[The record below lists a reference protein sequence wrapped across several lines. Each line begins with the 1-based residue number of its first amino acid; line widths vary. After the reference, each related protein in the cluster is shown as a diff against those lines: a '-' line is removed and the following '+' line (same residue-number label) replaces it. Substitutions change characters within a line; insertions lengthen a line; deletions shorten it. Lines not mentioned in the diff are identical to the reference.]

1 MKTAV
6 SILNVSGKIVFFLFL
21 LSIAACSPWS
31 SETNKALKMAGEN
44 RAELEKVLIYYSEV
58 NPDPQ
63 KLKAAEFLISNMK
76 YHYSFFGSGVD
87 GLNKSYEY
95 VYGVS
100 RDNRNSV
107 YLSDSI
113 SRLRNARS
121 DVEFDL
127 KRISSQYLISQIEVA
142 FDTYQRHE
150 WSRQYPF
157 ELFCEYILPYKIG
170 FSDTVCW
177 RSYAYNKYGDFLDYS
192 AFKGAESHFEAE
204 LHCNLESLMV
214 RVNGAS
220 GGYTRRICND
230 SSLIFEM
237 EFNAREDGLQLFNL
251 HYLNGHPTAANIRI
265 MIDSLVVGDF
275 IFPSTGNWHTV
286 NNEDPPV
293 EFTANLNAG
302 KHTLKIVSLD
312 KSILLDYV
320 YIPDYIFMKFPESVI
335 SEGKYYFSN
344 SYGRI
349 TIAADSLINENNINI
364 EPNPQKEWPI
374 RIVAKDDNL
383 YQLLF
388 EDSGLIKAI
397 DAFPFGESE
406 WLITYNDHGFQ
417 NQLWAFIPMKNGG
430 YQVRNRETGRILA
443 FSEADGI
450 LVQLPAEQMCDDFI
464 WHLEKAENIND
475 DFIDNTIRAAQKI
488 SEITNRFHWSG
499 SYASFGA
506 ISPIKLLDYT
516 YGSCVEQTAFQTM
529 VLRSMGVACATD
541 FVFNYPER
549 DAGHSWSVIFD
560 LRGNTIQNNCH
571 NPVGA
576 GTWVDVFAKGKVYRE
591 TYSINRNSL
600 FVINNGKESIPSQFR
615 NPYFKDVTAEYCD
628 VVDVAV
634 DIHYDT
640 HEGNAFGYL
649 MVFNNRG
656 WVVTTWGERSRNNK
670 VIFKDLEP
678 RGMYLPAF
686 YVNGRFEAFNE
697 PFYFDSLGTIH
708 HIRASKDQTQDITLL
723 RKFPNRLVDE
733 SYHPLIVGG
742 EFQGAN
748 KRDFSD
754 ARTIGIITQDMT
766 EPIFHTI
773 DVEPSSKFRY
783 LRYIG
788 PDGGHCNINTIVF
801 YDANGE
807 VINGKVIG
815 TEGSLDNS
823 GRTKHMVFDGNVLTY
838 FDAPEPSGGWVGLQ
852 LSEPKAVS
860 KIHFATRNDG
870 NMVEVG
876 DEYELFYWFNREWA
890 SMGRRI
896 ADSNELVYESV
907 PMGGLFWLRN
917 HTKGWEER
925 IFTLDANNHQIWW

>member
-1 MKTAV
+1 
-6 SILNVSGKIVFFLFL
+6 
-21 LSIAACSPWS
+21 
-31 SETNKALKMAGEN
+31 MAGDN
-44 RAELEKVLIYYSEV
+44 RVELEKVLVYYNKT
-58 NPDPQ
+58 NPDSL
-63 KLKAAEFLISNMK
+63 KLKAAEYLISNMA
-76 YHYSFFGSGVD
+76 YHYSMFGSGIDSINDIYRSVYGTHLEKRNHEYIRQYSALNLD
-87 GLNKSYEY
+87 GLISVEY
-95 VYGVS
+95 DIKRVT
-100 RDNRNSV
+100 
-107 YLSDSI
+107 
-113 SRLRNARS
+113 A
-121 DVEFDL
+121 EF
-127 KRISSQYLISQIEVA
+127 LIEQIESA
-142 FDTYQRHE
+142 FLIYYKYE
-150 WSRQYPF
+150 WCRQYPF
-157 ELFCEYILPYKIG
+157 EIFCEYILPYKIG
-170 FSDTVCW
+170 FSDTVYW

-192 AFKGAESHFEAE
+192 VFKGAESHIESE
-204 LHCNLESLMV
+204 LHCDIESLKV
-214 RVNGAS
+214 SVNGAS

-230 SSLIFEM
+230 SSLMFEM

-251 HYLNGHPTAANIRI
+251 HYVNGHPTAANIRI

-302 KHTLKIVSLD
+302 EHILKIVSLD

-320 YIPDYIFMKFPESVI
+320 FIPDYIFMKFPESVI

-388 EDSGLIKAI
+388 DDSGLTKAI

-450 LVQLPAEQMCDDFI
+450 LVQLPDQQMCDNFI
-464 WHLEKAENIND
+464 WHIEKAENMND

-560 LRGNTIQNNCH
+560 LKGNTIQNNCH

-576 GTWVDVFAKGKVYRE
+576 GTWVDIFAKGKVYRE

-600 FVINNGKESIPSQFR
+600 FAINKGKESIPNQFR
-615 NPYFKDVTAEYCD
+615 NPYFKDVTSEYCD
-628 VVDVAV
+628 VKSIDV
-634 DIHYDT
+634 DIQYDVSD
-640 HEGNAFGYL
+640 GNRFGYL
-649 MVFNNRG
+649 LVFNNKR
-656 WVVTTWGERSRNNK
+656 WVVTAWGEKTRKNSVK
-670 VIFKDLEP
+670 FQDLEP

-686 YVNGRFEAFNE
+686 FVNGQFKAFNDA
-697 PFYFDSLGTIH
+697 FYFDSLGMVQ
-708 HIRASKDQTQDITLL
+708 HIKVSDTNFSDITLN

-733 SYHPLIVGG
+733 NYHKLIVGG
-742 EFQGAN
+742 EFHGAN
-748 KRDFSD
+748 KSDFSD
-754 ARTIGIITQDMT
+754 AVTIGIITQDMT
-766 EPIFHTI
+766 DPLFHII
-773 DVEPSSKFRY
+773 DVDVIDKFKY
-783 LRYIG
+783 LRYFG
-788 PDGGHCNINTIVF
+788 PDEGRCNINEIVF
-801 YDANGE
+801 YDTNGDS
-807 VINGKVIG
+807 IKGSIIG
-815 TEGSLDNS
+815 TNGSRNNS
-823 GRTKHMVFDGNVLTY
+823 GRTKEMVFDGDVLTY
-838 FDAPEPSGGWVGLQ
+838 FDAPEPSGAWVGLA
-852 LSEPKAVS
+852 LPKATRIS
-860 KIHFATRNDG
+860 KIRFASRNDG

-876 DEYELFYWFNREWA
+876 DEYELFYWDIQDWV
-890 SMGRRI
+890 SMGRII
-896 ADSNELVYESV
+896 ADSDFLNYQNV
-907 PMGGLFWLRN
+907 PMGGIYWLKN
-917 HTKGWEER
+917 HSKGWEER
-925 IFTLDANNHQIWW
+925 IFTLDKNGKQVWW